1 MLDKISVPLL
11 LLILSALSIIITLIY
26 ILRTKGKSQL
36 KTIFCVDLICVLVI
50 CIGVILQDV
59 LSKNF
64 NWNPWNFEK
73 FIYIGTCLLPV
84 AIFFTGLIFAKTKI
98 SFKKRYL
105 LFFIIPVLSLV
116 VLWTNDY
123 HHLFYKTYSYLYLS
137 DCEVG
142 PYMIIHNIY
151 SYLLLLLGV
160 VQMIKA
166 TSKNSGFFSKQSLLL
181 TLGISIPLVTNI
193 LGTFKIIPMT
203 VYMTPMSFA
212 LTMICLAFAIF
223 KFQFLGIA
231 PIAVQIIANRIS
243 DSYMVLN
250 ENLVITDFND
260 TFLKT
265 FNLNGVDIRGKDFNT
280 FVKEHKK
287 YKVNIKKFEK
297 AISKVQSSK
306 DTITFEEHLESLD
319 KYFTVEINTLYNK
332 DVFLGVLLLFKDITQ
347 HKKDMQAIK
356 NNQDMLMEKERLASL
371 GQLIG
376 GISHNLKTPIMS
388 ISGAA
393 EGLTDLIK
401 EYEASV
407 GDPEVTVDDHHAIAN
422 DMREW
427 ISKIHSYTAYMSDI
441 ITAVKGQAVA
451 LSENQN
457 DVFTIDE
464 LLKRVDILMRHE
476 IRNAS
481 LTLETKLDIPS
492 STKLHGDVNSL
503 VQVVNNLITNAIQ
516 AYNGNK
522 NEVIELTVKKSDND
536 LIISVSDHGMGMTDE
551 VKNKLFKSMITT
563 KGKNGTGLGL
573 FMSYS
578 TIKGHFNGEM
588 TFESEVGKGTTFNII
603 LPLL

>member
-1 MLDKISVPLL
+1 MDISTLSLSCSALVIVWLITFVRKSKSRKNYQLNRIFSLNLILVLIWTVALLCQKLFAKKFNIDPIYFDYIAYIGICFLPISIFLTGKVFCNTKIVPSKKYAL
-11 LLILSALSIIITLIY
+11 LLIVPIISL
-26 ILRTKGKSQL
+26 
-36 KTIFCVDLICVLVI
+36 TI
-50 CIGVILQDV
+50 
-59 LSKNF
+59 
-64 NWNPWNFEK
+64 
-73 FIYIGTCLLPV
+73 
-84 AIFFTGLIFAKTKI
+84 
-98 SFKKRYL
+98 
-105 LFFIIPVLSLV
+105 
-116 VLWTNDY
+116 LWTNNM
-123 HHLFYKTYSYLYLS
+123 HHLFYKYYSTNLNDCVSGSYL
-137 DCEVG
+137 
-142 PYMIIHNIY
+142 IIHNIY
-151 SYLLLLLGV
+151 SYSILLLGIIYL
-160 VQMIKA
+160 MKA
-166 TSKNSGFFSKQSLLL
+166 IRRSSGFFSKQSSLILL
-181 TLGISIPLVTNI
+181 GVSVPIITNI
-193 LGTFKIIPMT
+193 FGTLKIVPMT
-203 VYMTPMSFA
+203 IYATPISFTIA
-212 LTMICLAFAIF
+212 LLCFAIAIF
-223 KFQFLGIA
+223 KFKFLGVA
-231 PIAVQIIANRIS
+231 PIALQIIVNKIS
-243 DSYMVLN
+243 DSYLVLN
-250 ENLVITDFND
+250 EDMTIV
-260 TFLKT
+260 
-265 FNLNGVDIRGKDFNT
+265 DFNT
-280 FVKEHKK
+280 TFLNTFKLKDENIREQDISEFAKNHKK
-287 YKVNIKKFEK
+287 YKFNVKRIEK
-297 AISKVQSSK
+297 AVNKVLSTK
-306 DTITFEEHLESLD
+306 ETVTFEEHIESLD
-319 KYFTVEINTLYNK
+319 KYFTVEINALYNN

-356 NNQDMLMEKERLASL
+356 DNQDMLMEKERLASL

-422 DMREW
+422 DMKEW

-516 AYNGNK
+516 SYNGNK
-522 NEVIELTVKKSDND
+522 NEVIELTAKKADND

-603 LPLL
+603 LPLP